1 MEKHIDLFYELSLT
15 CGDNI
20 NYYKSVDHP
29 IPTCENRENPGSFQN
44 ISVSSA
50 FQLSINLQF
59 HQT

>member
-20 NYYKSVDHP
+20 NYYKSVDNP

-44 ISVSSA
+44 MSVSSA
-50 FQLSINLQF
+50 FN
-59 HQT
+59 